1 MSQRVCAVAFGAPWR
16 SVARV
21 GPALA
26 LIIATGSL
34 VGCAKMTAI
43 DVTDTNSATGSD
55 ISCQAFEPIRWSK
68 ADTDETIL
76 AAKTHNTVWLSLCGA
91 NQVPAAE

>member
-1 MSQRVCAVAFGAPWR
+1 
-16 SVARV
+16 
-21 GPALA
+21 
-26 LIIATGSL
+26 
-34 VGCAKMTAI
+34 MTDA
-43 DVTDTNSATGSD
+43 NSATGSD

-91 NQVPAAE
+91 NEVPAAE